1 MKEKQMLHVSERK
14 LLYRFLAR
22 LFSYPDQELLDT
34 LARGEADEMARLV
47 GVESP
52 PSLDAADPLQDL
64 EVGFTEQ
71 FINRLG
77 GIPAPPYG
85 SVYLEQ
91 DGILMGQ
98 SSLRA
103 LEAYRAEDLSL
114 EGGGEPPDYLA
125 TELEFLFYLVSQE
138 EEALSRR
145 DVEGARDKTVNQRA
159 FVSELLHPWV
169 SVFCSRVENDQHSHS
184 LYLWGGRL
192 LEKFCTMEKD
202 WLGRLP

>member
-22 LFSYPDQELLDT
+22 LFAYPDQELLDT
-34 LARGEADEMARLV
+34 LARGEADEAARLV
-47 GVESP
+47 GIEP
-52 PSLDAADPLQDL
+52 PPALDAVDPLQDL

-103 LEAYRAEDLSL
+103 LEAYRVEDLSL

-145 DVEGARDKTVNQRA
+145 DVEGARDKTVKQMA
-159 FVSELLHPWV
+159 FVSELLIPWV
-169 SVFCSRVENDQHSHS
+169 SVFCSRVEKDQLAHP
-184 LYLWGGRL
+184 LYLWGCRL
-192 LEKFCTMEKD
+192 LERFCAMEKD
-202 WLGRLP
+202 WLERLP